1 MKVIGITGGI
11 GAGKST
17 VSGYIASLG
26 YPVFDADEV
35 SRGLTADGSPVVD
48 ELAET
53 FGEEILVRKGVL
65 NREKLAEIV
74 FSDPEKNRKLREIV
88 TMKVRE
94 AGIKWISEYRK
105 KEKYDI
111 IVLDIPLLFETGSE
125 DLCDAVWFITADD
138 DVRRRRVMERDGVT
152 AEQVKSRMK
161 SQMPEKE
168 KAQRSDE
175 IVDNSRGVEELHRT
189 VDVLLKKYDRTF

>member
-161 SQMPEKE
+161 SQIPEKE

-189 VDVLLKKYDRTF
+189 VDALLKKYDRTF

>member
-74 FSDPEKNRKLREIV
+74 FSDPEKNRKLRKIV

-189 VDVLLKKYDRTF
+189 VDALLKKYDRTF

>member
-17 VSGYIASLG
+17 VSGYLASLG

-35 SRGLTADGSPVVD
+35 SRGLTAAGSPVVD

-65 NREKLAEIV
+65 SREKLAELV
-74 FSDPEKNRKLREIV
+74 FSDPDKNRKLMQIV

-94 AGIKWISEYRK
+94 AGQKWISDYRK

-111 IVLDIPLLFETGSE
+111 IILDIPLLFETGSE

-138 DVRRRRVMERDGVT
+138 EVRRRRVMERDGVT
-152 AEQVKSRMK
+152 AEQVVRRMR

-168 KAQRSDE
+168 KAERSDE

-189 VDVLLKKYDRTF
+189 VDALLKKYDRTI

>member
-1 MKVIGITGGI
+1 VKVIGITGGI

-17 VSGYIASLG
+17 VSGYLASLG

-65 NREKLAEIV
+65 SREKLAEIV
-74 FSDPEKNRKLREIV
+74 FSDPDKNRKLMQIV

-94 AGIKWISEYRK
+94 AGQKWISDYRK

-111 IVLDIPLLFETGSE
+111 IILDIPLLFETGSE

-138 DVRRRRVMERDGVT
+138 EVRRRRVMARDGVT
-152 AEQVKSRMK
+152 AEQVERRMR

-168 KAQRSDE
+168 KAERSDE

-189 VDVLLKKYDRTF
+189 VDALLKKYDRTI

>member
-17 VSGYIASLG
+17 VSGYLASLG

-35 SRGLTADGSPVVD
+35 SRGLTAAGSPVVD

-53 FGEEILVRKGVL
+53 FVEEILVRKGVL
-65 NREKLAEIV
+65 SREKLAEIV
-74 FSDPEKNRKLREIV
+74 FSDPDKNRKLMQIV

-94 AGIKWISEYRK
+94 AGQKWISDYRK

-111 IVLDIPLLFETGSE
+111 IILDIPLLFETGSE

-138 DVRRRRVMERDGVT
+138 EVRRRRVMERDGVT
-152 AEQVKSRMK
+152 AEQVERRMR

-168 KAQRSDE
+168 KAERSDE

-189 VDVLLKKYDRTF
+189 VDALLKKYDRTI

>member
-17 VSGYIASLG
+17 VSGYLASLG

-65 NREKLAEIV
+65 SREKLAEIV
-74 FSDPEKNRKLREIV
+74 FSDPDKNRKLMQIV

-94 AGIKWISEYRK
+94 AGQKWISYYRK

-111 IVLDIPLLFETGSE
+111 IILDIPLLFETGSE

-138 DVRRRRVMERDGVT
+138 EVRRRRVMARDGVT
-152 AEQVKSRMK
+152 AEQVERRMR

-168 KAQRSDE
+168 KAERSDE

-189 VDVLLKKYDRTF
+189 VDALLKKYDRTI

>member
-53 FGEEILVRKGVL
+53 FGGEILVRKGVL

-94 AGIKWISEYRK
+94 AGIKWIAEYRK

-189 VDVLLKKYDRTF
+189 VDALLKKYDRTF

>member
-17 VSGYIASLG
+17 VSGYLASLG

-65 NREKLAEIV
+65 SREKLAEIV
-74 FSDPEKNRKLREIV
+74 FSDPDKNRKLMQIV

-94 AGIKWISEYRK
+94 AGQKWISDYRK

-111 IVLDIPLLFETGSE
+111 IILDIPLLFETGSE

-138 DVRRRRVMERDGVT
+138 EVRRRRVMARDGVT
-152 AEQVKSRMK
+152 AEQVERRMR

-168 KAQRSDE
+168 KAERSDE

-189 VDVLLKKYDRTF
+189 VDALLKKYDRTI

>member
-17 VSGYIASLG
+17 VSGYLASLG

-35 SRGLTADGSPVVD
+35 SRGLTAAGSPVVD

-65 NREKLAEIV
+65 SREKLAEIV
-74 FSDPEKNRKLREIV
+74 FSDPDKNRKLMQIV

-94 AGIKWISEYRK
+94 AGQKWISDYRK

-111 IVLDIPLLFETGSE
+111 IILDIPLLFETGSE

-138 DVRRRRVMERDGVT
+138 KVRRRRVMERDGVT
-152 AEQVKSRMK
+152 AEQVERRMR

-168 KAQRSDE
+168 KAERSDE

-189 VDVLLKKYDRTF
+189 VDALLKKYDRTI

>member
-17 VSGYIASLG
+17 VSGYLASLG

-35 SRGLTADGSPVVD
+35 SRGLTAAGSPVVD

-65 NREKLAEIV
+65 SREKLAEIV
-74 FSDPEKNRKLREIV
+74 FSDPDKNRKLMQIV

-94 AGIKWISEYRK
+94 AGQKWISDYRK

-111 IVLDIPLLFETGSE
+111 IILDSPLLFETGSE

-138 DVRRRRVMERDGVT
+138 EVRRRRVMERDGVT
-152 AEQVKSRMK
+152 AEQVERRMR

-168 KAQRSDE
+168 KAERSDE

-189 VDVLLKKYDRTF
+189 VDALLKKYDRTI

>member
-1 MKVIGITGGI
+1 M
-11 GAGKST
+11 
-17 VSGYIASLG
+17 
-26 YPVFDADEV
+26 
-35 SRGLTADGSPVVD
+35 TAAGSPVVD

-65 NREKLAEIV
+65 SREKLAEIV
-74 FSDPEKNRKLREIV
+74 FSDPDKNRKLMQIV

-94 AGIKWISEYRK
+94 AGQKWISDYRK

-111 IVLDIPLLFETGSE
+111 IILDIPLLFETGSE

-138 DVRRRRVMERDGVT
+138 EVRRRRVMERDGVT
-152 AEQVKSRMK
+152 AEQVERRMR

-168 KAQRSDE
+168 KAERSDE

-189 VDVLLKKYDRTF
+189 VDALLKKYDRTI

>member
-1 MKVIGITGGI
+1 VKVIGITGGI

-17 VSGYIASLG
+17 VSGYLASLG

-65 NREKLAEIV
+65 SREKLAEIV
-74 FSDPEKNRKLREIV
+74 FSDPDKNRKLMQIV

-94 AGIKWISEYRK
+94 AGQKWISDYRK

-111 IVLDIPLLFETGSE
+111 IILDIPLLFETGSE

-138 DVRRRRVMERDGVT
+138 EVRRRRVMARDGVT
-152 AEQVKSRMK
+152 TEQVERRMR

-168 KAQRSDE
+168 KAERSDE

-189 VDVLLKKYDRTF
+189 VDALLKKYDRTI

>member
-17 VSGYIASLG
+17 VSGYLASLG

-35 SRGLTADGSPVVD
+35 SRGLTAAGSPVVD

-65 NREKLAEIV
+65 SREKLAEIV
-74 FSDPEKNRKLREIV
+74 FSDPDKNRKLMQIV

-94 AGIKWISEYRK
+94 AGQKWISDYRK

-111 IVLDIPLLFETGSE
+111 IILDIPLLFETGSE

-138 DVRRRRVMERDGVT
+138 VVRRRRVMERDGVT
-152 AEQVKSRMK
+152 AEQVERRMR

-168 KAQRSDE
+168 KAERSDE

-189 VDVLLKKYDRTF
+189 VDALLKKYDRTI

>member
-17 VSGYIASLG
+17 VSGYLASLG

-35 SRGLTADGSPVVD
+35 SRGLTAAGSPVVD

-65 NREKLAEIV
+65 SREKLAEIV
-74 FSDPEKNRKLREIV
+74 FSNPDKNRKLMQIV

-94 AGIKWISEYRK
+94 AGQKWISDYRK

-111 IVLDIPLLFETGSE
+111 IILDIPLLFETGSE

-138 DVRRRRVMERDGVT
+138 EVRRRRVMERDGVT
-152 AEQVKSRMK
+152 AEQVERRMR

-168 KAQRSDE
+168 KAERSDE

-189 VDVLLKKYDRTF
+189 VDALLKKYDRTI

>member
-17 VSGYIASLG
+17 VSGYLASLG

-35 SRGLTADGSPVVD
+35 SRGLTAAGSPVVD

-65 NREKLAEIV
+65 SREKLAEIV
-74 FSDPEKNRKLREIV
+74 FSDPDNNRKLMQIV

-94 AGIKWISEYRK
+94 AGQKWISDYRK

-111 IVLDIPLLFETGSE
+111 IILDIPLLFETGSE

-138 DVRRRRVMERDGVT
+138 EVRRRRVMERDGVT
-152 AEQVKSRMK
+152 AEQVERRMR

-168 KAQRSDE
+168 KAERSDE

-189 VDVLLKKYDRTF
+189 VDALLKKYDRTI

>member
-17 VSGYIASLG
+17 VSGYLASLG

-65 NREKLAEIV
+65 SREKLAEIV
-74 FSDPEKNRKLREIV
+74 FSDPDKNRKLMQIV

-94 AGIKWISEYRK
+94 AGQKWISDYRK

-111 IVLDIPLLFETGSE
+111 IILDIPLLFETGSE

-138 DVRRRRVMERDGVT
+138 EVRRRRVMARDGVT
-152 AEQVKSRMK
+152 AEQVERRMR

-168 KAQRSDE
+168 KAERSDE

-189 VDVLLKKYDRTF
+189 VDTLLKKYDRTI

>member
-17 VSGYIASLG
+17 VSGYLASLG

-65 NREKLAEIV
+65 SREKLAEIV
-74 FSDPEKNRKLREIV
+74 FSDPDKNRKLMQIV

-94 AGIKWISEYRK
+94 AGQKWISDYRK

-111 IVLDIPLLFETGSE
+111 IILDIPLLFETGSE

-138 DVRRRRVMERDGVT
+138 EVRRRRVMARDGVT
-152 AEQVKSRMK
+152 TEQVERRMR

-168 KAQRSDE
+168 KAERSDE

-189 VDVLLKKYDRTF
+189 VDALLKKYDRTI

>member
-175 IVDNSRGVEELHRT
+175 IVDNSRGVEELHRI
-189 VDVLLKKYDRTF
+189 VDALLKKYDRTF

>member
-17 VSGYIASLG
+17 VSGYLASLG

-35 SRGLTADGSPVVD
+35 SRGLTAAGSPVVD

-65 NREKLAEIV
+65 SREKLAEIV
-74 FSDPEKNRKLREIV
+74 FSDPDKNRKLMQIV

-94 AGIKWISEYRK
+94 AGQKWISDYRK

-111 IVLDIPLLFETGSE
+111 IILDIPLLFETGSE

-138 DVRRRRVMERDGVT
+138 EVRRRRVMERDGVT
-152 AEQVKSRMK
+152 AEQVERRMR

-168 KAQRSDE
+168 KAERSDE

-189 VDVLLKKYDRTF
+189 VDALLKKYDRTI

>member
-189 VDVLLKKYDRTF
+189 VDALLKKYDRTF

>member
-17 VSGYIASLG
+17 VSGYLASLG

-65 NREKLAEIV
+65 SREKLAEIV
-74 FSDPEKNRKLREIV
+74 FSDPDKNRKLMQIV

-94 AGIKWISEYRK
+94 AGKKWISDYRK

-111 IVLDIPLLFETGSE
+111 IILDIPLLFETGSE

-138 DVRRRRVMERDGVT
+138 EVRRRRVMERDGVT
-152 AEQVKSRMK
+152 AEQVERRMR

-168 KAQRSDE
+168 KAERSDE

-189 VDVLLKKYDRTF
+189 VDALLKKYDRTI

>member
-17 VSGYIASLG
+17 VSGYLASLG

-35 SRGLTADGSPVVD
+35 SRGLTAAGSPVVD

-65 NREKLAEIV
+65 SREKLAEIV
-74 FSDPEKNRKLREIV
+74 FSDPDKNRKLMQIV

-94 AGIKWISEYRK
+94 AGQKWISDYRK

-111 IVLDIPLLFETGSE
+111 IILDIPLLFETGSE

-138 DVRRRRVMERDGVT
+138 EVRRRRVMERDGVT
-152 AEQVKSRMK
+152 AEQVELRMR

-168 KAQRSDE
+168 KAERSDE

-189 VDVLLKKYDRTF
+189 VDALLKKYDRTI

>member
-17 VSGYIASLG
+17 VSGYLASLG

-35 SRGLTADGSPVVD
+35 SRGLTAAGSPVVD

-65 NREKLAEIV
+65 SREKLAEIV
-74 FSDPEKNRKLREIV
+74 FSDPDKNRKLMQIV

-94 AGIKWISEYRK
+94 AGQKWISDYRK
-105 KEKYDI
+105 KEKA
-111 IVLDIPLLFETGSE
+111 VLSDHYFDSVPDFHDHCQLSGLCLFE
-125 DLCDAVWFITADD
+125 
-138 DVRRRRVMERDGVT
+138 
-152 AEQVKSRMK
+152 Q
-161 SQMPEKE
+161 
-168 KAQRSDE
+168 
-175 IVDNSRGVEELHRT
+175 
-189 VDVLLKKYDRTF
+189 

>member
-17 VSGYIASLG
+17 VSGYLASLG

-35 SRGLTADGSPVVD
+35 SRGLTAAGSPVVD

-65 NREKLAEIV
+65 SREKLAEIV
-74 FSDPEKNRKLREIV
+74 FSDPDKNRKLMQIV

-94 AGIKWISEYRK
+94 AGQKWISDYRK

-111 IVLDIPLLFETGSE
+111 IILDIPLLFETGSE
-125 DLCDAVWFITADD
+125 DLCDAVWFITEDD
-138 DVRRRRVMERDGVT
+138 EVRRRRVMERDGVT
-152 AEQVKSRMK
+152 AEQVERRMR

-168 KAQRSDE
+168 KAERSDE

-189 VDVLLKKYDRTF
+189 VDALLKKYDRTI

>member
-1 MKVIGITGGI
+1 MKFIGITGGI

-17 VSGYIASLG
+17 VSGYLASLG

-35 SRGLTADGSPVVD
+35 SRGLTAAGSPVVD

-65 NREKLAEIV
+65 SREKLAEIV
-74 FSDPEKNRKLREIV
+74 FSDPDKNRKLMQIV

-94 AGIKWISEYRK
+94 AGQKWISDYRK

-111 IVLDIPLLFETGSE
+111 IILDIPLLFEKGSE

-138 DVRRRRVMERDGVT
+138 EVRRRRVMERDGVT
-152 AEQVKSRMK
+152 AEQVERRMR

-168 KAQRSDE
+168 KAERSDE

-189 VDVLLKKYDRTF
+189 VDALLKKYDRTI

>member
-74 FSDPEKNRKLREIV
+74 FSDPEKNHKLREIV

-189 VDVLLKKYDRTF
+189 VDALLKKYDRTF

>member
-17 VSGYIASLG
+17 VSGYLASLG

-65 NREKLAEIV
+65 SREKLAEIV
-74 FSDPEKNRKLREIV
+74 FSDPDKNRKLMQIV

-94 AGIKWISEYRK
+94 AGQKWISDYRK

-111 IVLDIPLLFETGSE
+111 IILDIPLLFETGSE

-138 DVRRRRVMERDGVT
+138 EVRRRRVMERDGVT
-152 AEQVKSRMK
+152 AEQVERRMR

-168 KAQRSDE
+168 KAERSDE

-189 VDVLLKKYDRTF
+189 VDALLKKYDRTI

>member
-17 VSGYIASLG
+17 VSGYLASLG

-65 NREKLAEIV
+65 SREKLAEIV
-74 FSDPEKNRKLREIV
+74 FSDPDKNRKLMQIV

-94 AGIKWISEYRK
+94 AGLKWISDYRK

-111 IVLDIPLLFETGSE
+111 IILDIPLLFETGSE

-138 DVRRRRVMERDGVT
+138 EVRRRRVMARDGVT
-152 AEQVKSRMK
+152 AEQVERRMR

-168 KAQRSDE
+168 KAERSDE

-189 VDVLLKKYDRTF
+189 VDALLKKYDRTI

>member
-17 VSGYIASLG
+17 VSGYLASLG

-65 NREKLAEIV
+65 SREKLAEIV
-74 FSDPEKNRKLREIV
+74 FSDPDKNRKLMQIV

-94 AGIKWISEYRK
+94 AGQKWISDYRK

-111 IVLDIPLLFETGSE
+111 IILDIPLLFETGSE

-138 DVRRRRVMERDGVT
+138 KVRRRRVMARDGVT
-152 AEQVKSRMK
+152 AEQVERRMR

-168 KAQRSDE
+168 KAERSDE

-189 VDVLLKKYDRTF
+189 VDALLKKYDRTI

>member
-17 VSGYIASLG
+17 VSGYLASLG

-35 SRGLTADGSPVVD
+35 SRGLTAAGSPVVD

-65 NREKLAEIV
+65 SREKLAEIV
-74 FSDPEKNRKLREIV
+74 FSDPDKNRKLMQIV

-94 AGIKWISEYRK
+94 AGQKWISDYRK

-111 IVLDIPLLFETGSE
+111 IILDIPLLFETGSE
-125 DLCDAVWFITADD
+125 DICDAVWFITADD
-138 DVRRRRVMERDGVT
+138 EVRRRRVMERDGVT
-152 AEQVKSRMK
+152 AEQVERRMR

-168 KAQRSDE
+168 KAERSDE

-189 VDVLLKKYDRTF
+189 VDALLKKYDRTI

>member
-17 VSGYIASLG
+17 VSGYLASLG

-35 SRGLTADGSPVVD
+35 SRGLTAAGSPVVD

-65 NREKLAEIV
+65 SREKLAEIV
-74 FSDPEKNRKLREIV
+74 FSDPDKNRKLMQIV

-94 AGIKWISEYRK
+94 AGQKWISDYRK

-111 IVLDIPLLFETGSE
+111 IILDIPLLFETGSE

-138 DVRRRRVMERDGVT
+138 EVRRRRVMERDGVT
-152 AEQVKSRMK
+152 AEQVERRMR
-161 SQMPEKE
+161 SQMPEKD
-168 KAQRSDE
+168 KAERSDE

-189 VDVLLKKYDRTF
+189 VDALLKKYDRTI

>member
-1 MKVIGITGGI
+1 VKVIGITGGI

-17 VSGYIASLG
+17 VSGYLASLG

-35 SRGLTADGSPVVD
+35 SRGLTAAGSPVVD

-65 NREKLAEIV
+65 SREKLAEIV
-74 FSDPEKNRKLREIV
+74 FSDPDKNRKLMQIV

-94 AGIKWISEYRK
+94 AGQKWISDYRK

-111 IVLDIPLLFETGSE
+111 IILDIPLLFETGSE

-138 DVRRRRVMERDGVT
+138 EVRRRRVMERDGVT
-152 AEQVKSRMK
+152 AEQVERRMR

-168 KAQRSDE
+168 KAERSDE

-189 VDVLLKKYDRTF
+189 VDALLKKYDRTI